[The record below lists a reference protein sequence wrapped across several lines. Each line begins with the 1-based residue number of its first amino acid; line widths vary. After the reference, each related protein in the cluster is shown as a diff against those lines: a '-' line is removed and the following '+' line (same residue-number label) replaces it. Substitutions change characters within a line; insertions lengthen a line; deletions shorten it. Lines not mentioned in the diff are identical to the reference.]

1 MISEGADYMPDKLL
15 ETHNLTKEY
24 SGGEKAVDNINITV
38 YKGDIYGFLG
48 PNGAGKSTTMK
59 TILGLVK
66 PTSGNVI
73 INGYD
78 ITKDREKAISKIGAM
93 VEAPSFY
100 GGLSGYKNLILMAD
114 LYGMPKGRV
123 DEVLEMADITYAKD
137 KKVYKYS
144 LGMKQRLGIA
154 RAFLNSPDLVIL
166 DEPTN
171 GLDPQGIKEIREL
184 IQTLSKKYNVSFLI
198 SSHILSEIQAICN
211 RIGIIQKGKLK
222 AQGYVSDLLNT
233 NEEIIEIHTKE
244 KEKTSR
250 IIKGMNIGSRIQNF
264 EDGIKITVRKGSFQS
279 INKLLVESSISIENI
294 SCSNYSLEDYF
305 LNITEGDKRY
315 V

>member
-1 MISEGADYMPDKLL
+1 MPHKLL

-24 SGGEKAVDNINITV
+24 NGRKAIDDLNITM
-38 YKGDIYGFLG
+38 YEGDIYGFLG

-66 PTSGNVI
+66 PTSGNII

-78 ITKDREKAISKIGAM
+78 VTKDREKAISKIGAM

-100 GGLSGYKNLILMAD
+100 GGLSGYKNLVLMTN
-114 LYGMPKGRV
+114 LYGIPQKRA
-123 DEVLEMADITYAKD
+123 DEVLEMVDMTYAKD
-137 KKVYKYS
+137 KNVSEYS

-154 RAFLNSPDLVIL
+154 RAFLNSPDTVIL

-184 IQTLSKKYNVSFLI
+184 IQKLSKKYNVSFLI

-222 AQGYVSDLLNT
+222 VEGYVSDLLNAD
-233 NEEIIEIHTKE
+233 EETIEIHTRE
-244 KEKTSR
+244 KEKTTR
-250 IIKGMNIGSRIQNF
+250 IIKNMNIGCKIQNF
-264 EDGIKITVRKGSFQS
+264 EDGIKITVKKGNFQN
-279 INKLLVESSISIENI
+279 INKLLINNNIVMENI
-294 SCSNYSLEDYF
+294 SCKSSSLEDYF
-305 LNITEGDKRY
+305 LNVTEGDKRY